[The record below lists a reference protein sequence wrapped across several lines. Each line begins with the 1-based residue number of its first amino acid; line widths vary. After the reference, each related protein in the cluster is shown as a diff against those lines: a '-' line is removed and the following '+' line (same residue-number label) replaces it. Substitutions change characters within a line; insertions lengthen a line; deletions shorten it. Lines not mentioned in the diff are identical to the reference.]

1 MALKKLHNQIT
12 FLSFQR
18 ACKSPSSIVSLK
30 LLYSTE
36 AITRAPSSYDV
47 MWQVEGD
54 SDRNERGERSGLA
67 RLNSSDNLR
76 ESSYD
81 LVLGTLL

>member
-1 MALKKLHNQIT
+1 
-12 FLSFQR
+12 
-18 ACKSPSSIVSLK
+18 
-30 LLYSTE
+30 
-36 AITRAPSSYDV
+36 